1 MSVEEQ
7 ALPTS
12 AIPAGSG
19 SRSAG
24 ERATEPKLL
33 LVADR
38 RAVIRGCLALWIG
51 ALDQDFEVVGIADI
65 ADVAPADLL
74 MRARAVIFSTDNALP
89 SEDRWLG
96 EQIRCVVVQRRD
108 VPIVLIG
115 ELQEAMPVEVLARR
129 LHLSGYIPTSSSME
143 LAQAALRVIIAGG
156 RYVPPSWCYGEA
168 DVATVPSL
176 PAPLKASRPALRLTP
191 REQVVLELLERGLPN
206 KVISDRLGMSPSTVK
221 AHVHN
226 IIAKLN
232 VRNRTEA
239 AVARYTQPAAPIQSI
254 KGGIA
259 DEARSKQI

>member
-1 MSVEEQ
+1 MTVEEQ
-7 ALPTS
+7 ALPT
-12 AIPAGSG
+12 AAVPAGSS

-24 ERATEPKLL
+24 ERTTEHKLL
-33 LVADR
+33 LVVDR

-65 ADVAPADLL
+65 TDTAAADLL
-74 MRARAVIFSTDNALP
+74 PRARAVIFSTDNSLP

-96 EQIRCVVVQRRD
+96 EQIGWVGVQRRD
-108 VPIVLIG
+108 VPVVLIC
-115 ELQEAMPVEVLARR
+115 ELHAAMPVEVLARR

-156 RYVPPSWCYGEA
+156 RYLPPSWCDGEA
-168 DVATVPSL
+168 GVATMPSI
-176 PAPLKASRPALRLTP
+176 PTPVQSPRPALRLTP

-239 AVARYTQPAAPIQSI
+239 AVARYAQPAAPMQSI
-254 KGGIA
+254 KGGIV
-259 DEARSKQI
+259 DEARSKHI